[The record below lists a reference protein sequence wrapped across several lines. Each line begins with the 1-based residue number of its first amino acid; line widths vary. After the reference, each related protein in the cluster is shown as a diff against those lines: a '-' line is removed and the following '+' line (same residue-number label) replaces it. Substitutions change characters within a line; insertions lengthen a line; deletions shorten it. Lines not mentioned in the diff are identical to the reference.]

1 MISINSIQ
9 EALVTYLK
17 AQATIAAVL
26 NVVEIREDQW
36 NGTPFSY
43 PNVRVAMG
51 INMPMAEANCNG
63 NIFNV
68 AIFINSETSN
78 SKQADDIAAIVATT
92 LHRVSFTQ
100 GSLKFYGLIVT
111 QLFPA
116 VYKLDTKAWTAQIQC
131 RGTVN

>member
-1 MISINSIQ
+1 MISINAIQ

-36 NGTPFSY
+36 EGTSFSY

-51 INMPMAEANCNG
+51 INTPMAGVNCNG
-63 NIFNV
+63 NIFN
-68 AIFINSETSN
+68 ATIYINSETSN

-92 LHRVSFTQ
+92 LHQVSFIQ
-100 GSLKFYGLIVT
+100 GARKFSGVT
-111 QLFPA
+111 VIQLFPA
-116 VYKLDTKAWTAQIQC
+116 VANATQKIWTAQIQI
-131 RGTVN
+131 RGTIS